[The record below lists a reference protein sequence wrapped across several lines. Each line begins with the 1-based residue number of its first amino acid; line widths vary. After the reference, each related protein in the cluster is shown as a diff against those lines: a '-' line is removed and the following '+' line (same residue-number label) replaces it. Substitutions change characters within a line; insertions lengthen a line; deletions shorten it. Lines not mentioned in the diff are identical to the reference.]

1 MTDEEKALIMN
12 FVGQTYGQSHKNDQM
27 IVGSSNSLTPQSQAV
42 KQQFENIARAPTQQL
57 PQGQA
62 SQPQAPPPQEP
73 QPQQVQ
79 EAPPVSY
86 EQAVREL
93 QEVEPVPPVVEQDV
107 NQLEFNLKDP
117 EKIDMLI
124 DAIKGNGLLLKEIIL
139 LLEKN
144 GRRKKP
150 SDKKPG

>member
-1 MTDEEKALIMN
+1 MTEEEKALIMN

-27 IVGSSNSLTPQSQAV
+27 IVGQSNSLAPQSEAV
-42 KQQFENIARAPTQQL
+42 KQQFENIARAPTQQ
-57 PQGQA
+57 QMQ
-62 SQPQAPPPQEP
+62 QPQPAPPQEP
-73 QPQQVQ
+73 QPQPAQ

-86 EQAVREL
+86 EQAVKEL
-93 QEVEPVPPVVEQDV
+93 QEVEPAPAVVERDN

-117 EKIDMLI
+117 EKIDILI
-124 DAIKGNGLLLKEIIL
+124 DAIKSNGLLLKEIIL

>member
-1 MTDEEKALIMN
+1 MTEEEKALIMN

-27 IVGSSNSLTPQSQAV
+27 IVGQSNSLTPQSELV
-42 KQQFENIARAPTQQL
+42 KQQFESIARAPTQQ
-57 PQGQA
+57 QQV
-62 SQPQAPPPQEP
+62 QTPPIAPQEP
-73 QPQQVQ
+73 QPQPVQ

-93 QEVEPVPPVVEQDV
+93 QEAEPVPIVEEQNG

-124 DAIKGNGLLLKEIIL
+124 DAIKSNGLLLKEIIL

>member
-1 MTDEEKALIMN
+1 MTEEEKALIMN

-27 IVGSSNSLTPQSQAV
+27 IVGQSNSLTPQSELV
-42 KQQFENIARAPTQQL
+42 KQQFESIARAPTQQ
-57 PQGQA
+57 QQV
-62 SQPQAPPPQEP
+62 QTPPTAPQEP
-73 QPQQVQ
+73 QPQPVQ
-79 EAPPVSY
+79 EVPPVSY

-93 QEVEPVPPVVEQDV
+93 QEAEPAPIVEEQNG

-124 DAIKGNGLLLKEIIL
+124 DAIKSNGLLLKEIIL

>member
-1 MTDEEKALIMN
+1 MTEEEKALIMN

-27 IVGSSNSLTPQSQAV
+27 IVGQSNSLAPQSEAV
-42 KQQFENIARAPTQQL
+42 KQQFENIARAPTQQ
-57 PQGQA
+57 QMQ
-62 SQPQAPPPQEP
+62 QPHPAPPQEP
-73 QPQQVQ
+73 QPQPAQ

-86 EQAVREL
+86 EQAVKEL
-93 QEVEPVPPVVEQDV
+93 QEVEPAPAVVERDN

-117 EKIDMLI
+117 EKIDILI
-124 DAIKGNGLLLKEIIL
+124 DAIKSNGLLLKEIIL